1 MPIPMR
7 KFWANKL
14 TEKLSKKTGA
24 TATKPTNT
32 PNIAK
37 PPM

>member
-7 KFWANKL
+7 KFWADKL
-14 TEKLSKKTGA
+14 TEKLSKKSGA
-24 TATKPTNT
+24 TTKPTNT